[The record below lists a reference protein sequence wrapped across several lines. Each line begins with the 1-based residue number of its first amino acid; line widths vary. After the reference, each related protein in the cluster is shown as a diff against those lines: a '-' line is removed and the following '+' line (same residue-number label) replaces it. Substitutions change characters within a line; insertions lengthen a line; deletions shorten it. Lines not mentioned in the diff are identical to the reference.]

1 MDDRH
6 AFRELFSGKRVIWQT
21 RMAAYCLGIDHYVPL
36 AIVLSLDGGS
46 NLDLMQKRAGIQFY
60 SREEA
65 EGRRSDLGD
74 EPESYHLSSAT
85 EKELL
90 SLLGQSPHSGWA
102 AVSPYP
108 STPLRR
114 FATGAGI
121 RHYIRDWEEFLRFGR
136 KTWLRFCLQEL
147 DLPRLPAR
155 VLCLGQTSYSE
166 LASEFGAK
174 FVLQQDLGAAGHGT
188 AVIGSSK
195 DMADAGSRFGC
206 SEVWAAPFAGLL
218 SFNVNAVA
226 TGIGTAV
233 GYPSVQIVGQGFLHG
248 APSGHGGND
257 FTATAATPPG
267 MLDSVRE
274 QSVRIGDCLA
284 AHGYRGLFGL
294 DFVVGENTGTPFA
307 VDLNPRWQA
316 STSLQAQAESRQGR
330 IPMAA
335 AELAWQMGL
344 MGAREFLG
352 MSERFFQPLEGSQ
365 VFPKTPPGRWWQARN
380 SMEPGVYSAR
390 MEYVR
395 SALRLRELDA
405 PDELVITGGVPRAAR
420 PMAAGTGLLRI
431 CSLRV
436 AVDAATGRALPWVEE
451 AARRVYERL
460 SLQETE

>member
-1 MDDRH
+1 
-6 AFRELFSGKRVIWQT
+6 
-21 RMAAYCLGIDHYVPL
+21 MAAYCLGIDQYVPL

-46 NLDLMQKRAGIQFY
+46 DLDLMQQRAGIQFY

-65 EGRRSDLGD
+65 ERRRSDLGD
-74 EPESYHLSSAT
+74 EPETYLLASST
-85 EKELL
+85 EQELL

-108 STPLRR
+108 STPLRC
-114 FATGAGI
+114 FAVGAGI
-121 RHYIRDWEEFLRFGR
+121 RHYIRDWEEFQRFGS
-136 KTWLRFCLQEL
+136 KTWLRFCLQKL

-155 VLCLGQTSYSE
+155 VSSLGQASYSE

-195 DMADAGSRFGC
+195 DLADAGKRFGG
-206 SEVWAAPFAGLL
+206 SDVWATPFAGLL

-226 TGIGTAV
+226 TGNGTAV

-257 FTATAATPPG
+257 FTAAAAAHAG
-267 MLDSVRE
+267 ILGSVRE
-274 QSVRIGDCLA
+274 QSMRIGDFLA

-294 DFVVGENTGTPFA
+294 DFVVDENRGTLYA

-330 IPMAA
+330 IPLAA

-344 MGAREFLG
+344 METREFLD
-352 MSERFFQPLEGSQ
+352 MSERFFQPLEASQ
-365 VFPKTPPGRWWQARN
+365 VFPKTPPGRWWQARGAVD
-380 SMEPGVYSAR
+380 PGIYSAKMKYIR
-390 MEYVR
+390 P
-395 SALRLRELDA
+395 ALRLHEIDA

-431 CSLRV
+431 CGLRA
-436 AVDAATGRALPWVEE
+436 AVDVATGRALPWVEE
-451 AARRVYERL
+451 AARRVYEQL
-460 SLQETE
+460 NLQETG